1 MIRSANE
8 TDSLPL
14 TSRPLVGRGRGGGES
29 AMAGLHQ
36 RRINY
41 LRLSITDRCNL
52 RCVYCTYWQDW
63 EKMPASEILWYEELL
78 RLVRAAAA
86 AGITK
91 VRVTGGEP
99 LVRRGVVEFIR
110 DLHQVPGIRK
120 VCLTT
125 NGVHLQDLATL
136 LYDAGLRQ
144 VNLSLDTLRRDRY
157 RRITGSDHLSE
168 VLTGLAQAAAAGIH
182 PIKINCVALRGINDD
197 EFLDLARLAR
207 QHPYQVRFIELM
219 PTVDLAWWRRHF
231 LPVAEIRQRLSS
243 LGPFV
248 PVESAATAG
257 PARVFRVPGF
267 AGELGFI
274 SPMSGH
280 HCDSCNRLRV
290 TARGRLRPCLLEDA
304 EIDLKGPLRRG
315 LSDHYLTHLVHAAM
329 SRKMRAEKLGPGGA
343 IREGLGMAGI
353 GG

>member
-8 TDSLPL
+8 STSLLPP
-14 TSRPLVGRGRGGGES
+14 RLVGEGRGGGES
-29 AMAGLHQ
+29 ATAELPP

-52 RCVYCTYWQDW
+52 RCIYCTYWQDW
-63 EKMPASEILWYEELL
+63 EKAAFSEILRYEELL

-110 DLHQVPGIRK
+110 DLHQVPGILK

-125 NGVHLQDLATL
+125 NGVHLRDLATL
-136 LYDAGLRQ
+136 LHGAGLRQ
-144 VNLSLDTLRRDRY
+144 VNISLDTLRRDRY

-168 VLTGLAQAAAAGIH
+168 VLTGLAQAVAAGIH
-182 PIKINCVALRGINDD
+182 PIKINCVALKGINDD
-197 EFLDLARLAR
+197 ELLDLARLAR
-207 QHPYQVRFIELM
+207 HHPYQVRFIELM
-219 PTVDLAWWRRHF
+219 PTADLEWWRRHF

-243 LGPFV
+243 LGQFV
-248 PVESAATAG
+248 PIEPAATAG

-290 TARGRLRPCLLEDA
+290 TARGRLRPCLLEET
-304 EIDLKGPLRRG
+304 EIDLKGPLRSG
-315 LSDHYLTHLVHAAM
+315 LSDHYLTHLVQSAM
-329 SRKMRAEKLGPGGA
+329 SRKLRAKKLGPVGVL
-343 IREGLGMAGI
+343 REGLAMAGI